1 MPPLLTQ
8 TREVWVILRPLVAMH
23 KPFGFQ
29 RTIACAKARQITHV
43 GTQNSAYKGNESAK
57 VLLFWELCKYFCKKM
72 QNITKVLQKVL
83 VV

>member
-43 GTQNSAYKGNESAK
+43 GTQNSAYKGN
-57 VLLFWELCKYFCKKM
+57 
-72 QNITKVLQKVL
+72 
-83 VV
+83 